1 MDIGGSQR
9 RFSQLGKKVQ
19 TIKRLISFRLQK
31 TTVRRWRTTRTV
43 FSKWKRRKGVVR
55 GVQSGDWKGW
65 EGEQPWGKWPKCG
78 GAAPTKCGGHH
89 QQNVGGSTNTF
100 RCPCGKMDG
109 ARDWRS
115 LQGASGSLENCPQRT
130 GKNDIIHCLWPS
142 SCLFQQ
148 ICCLLVTKSLL
159 AMSPIWLVS
168 SCLCYQVC
176 VV

>member
-19 TIKRLISFRLQK
+19 TIKRLRSFRLQR
-31 TTVRRWRTTRTV
+31 TTFGRWRRTRTV
-43 FSKWKRRKGVVR
+43 FPNGR
-55 GVQSGDWKGW
+55 GVKALWEAFRAEIEKGGRGSSLGGSG
-65 EGEQPWGKWPKCG
+65 PNVG
-78 GAAPTKCGGHH
+78 GQH

-159 AMSPIWLVS
+159 AQGNLIRCTNGHTAHTYSQ
-168 SCLCYQVC
+168 CHQYA
-176 VV
+176 

>member
-19 TIKRLISFRLQK
+19 TIKRLRSFRLQR
-31 TTVRRWRTTRTV
+31 TTDGRWRRTRTV

-78 GAAPTKCGGHH
+78 GAAPTKCGGQH
-89 QQNVGGSTNTF
+89 QHLPLPLRKNGWCARLTQPPGSIRIF
-100 RCPCGKMDG
+100 GK
-109 ARDWRS
+109 
-115 LQGASGSLENCPQRT
+115 LPTENRQE
-130 GKNDIIHCLWPS
+130 NDISQRLWPS

-159 AMSPIWLVS
+159 AQGNLIRCTNGHTAHTYSQ
-168 SCLCYQVC
+168 CHQYA
-176 VV
+176 

>member
-19 TIKRLISFRLQK
+19 TIKRLRSFRLQR
-31 TTVRRWRTTRTV
+31 TTVGRWRRTRTV

-78 GAAPTKCGGHH
+78 G
-89 QQNVGGSTNTF
+89 QQIQNVGGSTNTF

-109 ARDWRS
+109 TRDWRS

-130 GKNDIIHCLWPS
+130 GKNDIIHRPWPS
-142 SCLFQQ
+142 SCLFKQ
-148 ICCLLVTKSLL
+148 ICCLHLTKSLL
-159 AMSPIWLVS
+159 TS
-168 SCLCYQVC
+168 SHLIRCTNGHTAHTYSQRHQHA
-176 VV
+176 